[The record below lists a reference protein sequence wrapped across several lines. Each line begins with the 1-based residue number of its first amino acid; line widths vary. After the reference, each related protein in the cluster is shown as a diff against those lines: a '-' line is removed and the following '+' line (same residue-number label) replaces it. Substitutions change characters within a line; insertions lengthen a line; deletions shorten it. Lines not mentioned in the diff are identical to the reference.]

1 MALSPER
8 STLMYMLVAFYA
20 TFFMWYAG
28 WPRQGDPLSEIE
40 RERYSKALQGGFD
53 DEVFAGDLENFIE
66 NDDGRPFTAVMNIAY
81 RTELDY
87 PENLPENFVE
97 AESITEAIQTLSS
110 GFLWTAVPYAS
121 IPIFIMDYSGHVYR
135 ASDDDEDEDGEVMQR
150 HGSLET
156 WDQVVALRFRSR
168 RDFLDVVTEAK
179 EQNLFYHK
187 SASFSRMSVVVGS
200 GRFTPLVTADM
211 AVCCIVLVWCFLTFE
226 ISGPIFSLLFGDEGD
241 KKKKK
246 KEKKEKKEKDKKD
259 KSDKKTLKSSS
270 TEEAAAASP
279 SPAPAN

>member
-1 MALSPER
+1 M
-8 STLMYMLVAFYA
+8 
-20 TFFMWYAG
+20 
-28 WPRQGDPLSEIE
+28 
-40 RERYSKALQGGFD
+40 
-53 DEVFAGDLENFIE
+53 
-66 NDDGRPFTAVMNIAY
+66 
-81 RTELDY
+81 
-87 PENLPENFVE
+87 
-97 AESITEAIQTLSS
+97 
-110 GFLWTAVPYAS
+110 
-121 IPIFIMDYSGHVYR
+121 
-135 ASDDDEDEDGEVMQR
+135 
-150 HGSLET
+150 
-156 WDQVVALRFRSR
+156 
-168 RDFLDVVTEAK
+168 
-179 EQNLFYHK
+179 FYHK

-259 KSDKKTLKSSS
+259 KSDKKTRKSSS